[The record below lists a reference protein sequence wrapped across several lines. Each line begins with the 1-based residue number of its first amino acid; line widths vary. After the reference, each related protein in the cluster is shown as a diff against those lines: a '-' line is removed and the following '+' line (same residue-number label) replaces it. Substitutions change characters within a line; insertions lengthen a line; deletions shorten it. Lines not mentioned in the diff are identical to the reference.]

1 MPFFDNIVLP
11 SSSEAEMPTQPPM
24 MTLKQY
30 LASQDEN
37 ITDVEAKKRYA
48 EYQADF
54 KRQQI
59 YEFFNQHKDEEW

>member
-1 MPFFDNIVLP
+1 MQMCEYIILY
-11 SSSEAEMPTQPPM
+11 SSSEGEMPTQPPM
-24 MTLKQY
+24 MTMKQY

-59 YEFFNQHKDEEW
+59 NEFFNQHKDEEW

>member
-1 MPFFDNIVLP
+1 
-11 SSSEAEMPTQPPM
+11 M
-24 MTLKQY
+24 MNMKQF

-37 ITDVEAKKRYA
+37 ITDTEAKKRYA

-59 YEFFNQHKDEEW
+59 NEFFNQHKDEEW

>member
-1 MPFFDNIVLP
+1 
-11 SSSEAEMPTQPPM
+11 M
-24 MTLKQY
+24 MTLKQF

-48 EYQADF
+48 EYQTDF

-59 YEFFNQHKDEEW
+59 NEFFNQHKEEEW